1 MLNVLK
7 RLLSERHITIASYA
21 KILGISE
28 KTARNKLNGETEF
41 TLSEIL
47 ATMDLFP
54 EYTIN
59 YVFKKDERSMT

>member
-21 KILGISE
+21 RLLGISE

-41 TLSEIL
+41 TLSEVL
-47 ATMDLFP
+47 ATIELFP
-54 EYTIN
+54 EYTIT
-59 YVFKKDERSMT
+59 YVFTKSDNSNY